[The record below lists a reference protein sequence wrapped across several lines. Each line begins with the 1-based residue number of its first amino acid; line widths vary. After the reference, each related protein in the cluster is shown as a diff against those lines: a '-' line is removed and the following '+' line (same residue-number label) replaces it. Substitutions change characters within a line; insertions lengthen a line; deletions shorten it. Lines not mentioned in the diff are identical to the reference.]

1 MALIPG
7 TLPNGTKYPNDPQS
21 LLDTF
26 AAYMTAPE
34 VKKNRPTVTS
44 VSPAGGGTVAFNTNG
59 QDETLFLDL
68 SGAITGLTVVFPTNA
83 NSKIGQRLSLFST
96 HAVNATVSY
105 TNGTREPTAPT
116 ALAADVMYSWQKVKA
131 DYWVGSQD
139 TIPGV
144 TGWAAATGTATR
156 TTFATSTVTVEQ
168 LAQRVKALIDD
179 LITLGVL
186 RS

>member
-7 TLPNGTKYPNDPQS
+7 TLPTGTKYPNDPQS

-26 AAYMTAPE
+26 ASYLTAPE
-34 VKKNRPTVTS
+34 VKKNLTTVTATIPS
-44 VSPAGGGTVAFNTNG
+44 GGGTVSFNSTGEN
-59 QDETLFLDL
+59 ETIFLDL
-68 SGAITGLTVVFPTNA
+68 SGAITGLTVLFPTNG
-83 NSKIGQRLSLFST
+83 NSKIGQRISLFAT
-96 HAVNATVSY
+96 HPVNATITY

-116 ALAADVMYSWQKVKA
+116 ALAADVLYTWQKVKS

-144 TGWAAATGTATR
+144 LGWAAATGTATR
-156 TTFATSTVTVEQ
+156 TTFATSTVTTAQ
-168 LAQRVKALIDD
+168 LAERLKALIDD

>member
-7 TLPNGTKYPNDPQS
+7 TLPNGTKYPNDPQT

-26 AAYMTAPE
+26 ASYLTAPE
-34 VKKNRPTVTS
+34 AKKNLTTVTA
-44 VSPAGGGTVAFNTNG
+44 VTPAGGGTVTFNSSGAN
-59 QDETLFLDL
+59 ETLFLDL
-68 SGAITGLTVVFPTNA
+68 GGGITGLSVVFPTDA
-83 NSKIGQRLSLFST
+83 NSRIGQRLSLFST
-96 HAVNATVSY
+96 HAVAATVSY
-105 TNGTREPTAPT
+105 TNGTREPTPPT

-131 DYWVGSQD
+131 NYWVGSQD

-156 TTFATSTVTVEQ
+156 TTFTTSTVTTAQ
-168 LAQRVKALIDD
+168 LAERVKALIDD